1 MTKIVE
7 PPILYLGTPV
17 VLISTLNLDGSANLS
32 PMSSAWWLGWSA
44 ILGLDASSK
53 TTENLLRERQGV
65 LNLPSAGLVGSV
77 DRLAL
82 TTGSNP
88 VPRHKRFMGYRYEP
102 DKFGTSGLT
111 PVPSEE
117 VRPPRVAECPV
128 QLEAVVEDI
137 RPMARNDRHMLI
149 PVVTVEARIVRVHV
163 DDSILMPGTSDRIDP
178 EKWRPLIMSF
188 RQFFG
193 LGPILQS
200 SRLSQFPEEI
210 FAPPKETSQR
220 KDSMQATASS

>member
-17 VLISTLNLDGSANLS
+17 LFISTLNLDGSANLS
-32 PMSSAWWLGWSA
+32 PMSSAWWLGWSCM
-44 ILGLDASSK
+44 LGLDASSK
-53 TTENLLRERQGV
+53 TTENLLRDHEGV
-65 LNLPSAGLVGSV
+65 LNLPSAGLVGAV

-82 TTGSNP
+82 TTGSDP
-88 VPRHKRFMGYRYEP
+88 VPRHKVFMGYRYEP
-102 DKFGTSGLT
+102 DKFTASGLT
-111 PVPSEE
+111 PVPSDE

-128 QLEAVVEDI
+128 QLEAVVEEV
-137 RPMARNDRHMLI
+137 RPLARNDRHMLI

-210 FAPPKETSQR
+210 FAPQKETSKR
-220 KDSMQATASS
+220 KDSLQAATSS

>member
-65 LNLPSAGLVGSV
+65 LNLPSAALVGSV

-88 VPRHKRFMGYRYEP
+88 VPRHKVFMGYRYEP
-102 DKFGTSGLT
+102 DKFTVSGLT

-117 VRPPRVAECPV
+117 VRPPRVVECPV

-137 RPMARNDRHMLI
+137 RPLARNDRHMLI